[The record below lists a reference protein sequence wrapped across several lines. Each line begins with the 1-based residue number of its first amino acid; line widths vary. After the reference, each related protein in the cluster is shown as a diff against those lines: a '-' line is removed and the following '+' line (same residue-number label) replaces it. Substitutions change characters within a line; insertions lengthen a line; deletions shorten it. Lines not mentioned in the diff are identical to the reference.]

1 MENGLSAS
9 DVALMSRNGDGF
21 GLDGGWG
28 GMFGLLVL
36 LAIMNGGFGGWG
48 NNGGF
53 DNRWATTQDVNNAQ
67 QFGQLLDGNRDIMS
81 QANNN
86 TNNIVN
92 AINQSEYE
100 TIASMK
106 DAQLQLQDRLSS
118 LAVGQAD
125 TLARL
130 NETMGNARLENSQ
143 QTACINQNLM
153 QNRYEAALNT
163 AAINDTTTAQTQKIL
178 DALAINRMADM
189 QNQINQL
196 QLAQAT
202 SGLLRFPNQYSF
214 PIYAPPFTQPYP
226 TVATTTTT
234 AG

>member
-1 MENGLSAS
+1 MDGSLSAS
-9 DVALMSRNGDGF
+9 DVALMSGRNDGF
-21 GLDGGWG
+21 GGDGWG

-48 NNGGF
+48 NNAF
-53 DNRWATTQDVNNAQ
+53 DNRYATTQDVNNAQ

-86 TNNIVN
+86 TNNIVS

-106 DAQLQLQDRLSS
+106 DAQLQLQDRLSN

-130 NETMGNARLENSQ
+130 NETMGNVRLESAQ
-143 QTACINQNLM
+143 QASCTNQNIL

-163 AAINDTTTAQTQKIL
+163 ASINETTTAQTQKIL
-178 DALAINRMADM
+178 DALSANRMADM
-189 QNQINQL
+189 QNQINAL

-202 SGLLRFPNQYSF
+202 SGMLKFPNTWTYGAGPF
-214 PIYAPPFTQPYP
+214 PPMPIPAP
-226 TVATTTTT
+226 VNV
-234 AG
+234 